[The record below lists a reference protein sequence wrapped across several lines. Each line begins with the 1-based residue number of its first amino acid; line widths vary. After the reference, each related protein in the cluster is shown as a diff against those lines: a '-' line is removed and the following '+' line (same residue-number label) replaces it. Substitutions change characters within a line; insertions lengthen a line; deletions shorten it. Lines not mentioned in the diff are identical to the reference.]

1 MDIDTLN
8 LAETRKVIRIAIDSG
23 ANVCLE
29 GDPGIG
35 KSAMVGDECT
45 DMDATMGVLIGSA
58 MAPEDGALPVRN
70 DATKTIERWILGPV
84 AELNAQAK
92 AGKRAVLFLDEIT
105 DTQRAVW
112 SMLQRAINERY
123 WMDEKLHDNLS
134 IIMACNSAKIA
145 TGGQDL
151 SWPVVG
157 RISFVRVVPQASE
170 VAEIFLS
177 KLAPRT
183 SGTFATLLA
192 DFGATLDIDPDLFQA
207 SPPEGA
213 VEAQPWGVSRSWER
227 GLKLMAKC
235 MDTGEDPVNSK
246 IIRALLI
253 GSVGR
258 DCANGYLALYAVRAQ
273 LPSMKEICADPLHAK
288 LPGPA
293 TFAACAGVIAQ
304 VGQVDS
310 HAGWTYAGRL
320 ADESKLV
327 AGRILMRCPRG
338 PASSPHASAGAR
350 ARVQLEAWIN
360 KTQRVAA

>member
-1 MDIDTLN
+1 MDIDTVN
-8 LAETRKVIRIAIDSG
+8 LSEARKIIQIAIESG

-35 KSAMVGDECT
+35 KSALIADVCADLG
-45 DMDATMGVLIGSA
+45 ATTQTLIGSA

-70 DATKTIERWILGPV
+70 DATRTIERWILGPV

-92 AGKRAVLFLDEIT
+92 AGKRVVLFLDEIT

-112 SMLQRAINERY
+112 SMLQRAVNERY

-134 IIMACNSAKIA
+134 IVMACNSAKVA

-157 RISFVRVVPQASE
+157 RISFVRLIPQAHE
-170 VAEIFLS
+170 VSEIFLS
-177 KLAPRT
+177 KLAPRA
-183 SGTFATLLA
+183 SGTFASLLA
-192 DFGATLDIDPDLFQA
+192 DLGATLDIDPDLFEA
-207 SPPEGA
+207 GPPEGA
-213 VEAQPWGVSRSWER
+213 TEAQPWGAPRSWAR
-227 GLKLMAKC
+227 GLKLMAKA
-235 MDTGEDPVNSK
+235 MDVGERPDGK
-246 IIRALLI
+246 IIRALLT

-273 LPSMKEICADPLHAK
+273 LPSVKEIIADPLNAK

-293 TFAACAGVIAQ
+293 TFAACAGVLGQ
-304 VGQVDS
+304 VGQIDP
-310 HAGWTYAGRL
+310 HAGWIYAGRL

-338 PASSPHASAGAR
+338 QNSSAHAGAGAR

-360 KTQRVAA
+360 KNQRVAA